1 MTNLYHLSTKN
12 FSAHCFAHTPEEALE
27 HIKENCN
34 FRPCYSYV
42 IKLVEDDTLNEDGVS
57 FLREKNFI
65 GIPKV
70 KFFLLNGS
78 EAHWHDHFYNQKKTH
93 SLWWSEKVPGSENLW
108 KKETV

>member
-1 MTNLYHLSTKN
+1 MTNLYHLNTKN
-12 FSAHCFAHTPEEALE
+12 FSTHCFAHTPEEALE

-34 FRPCYSYV
+34 FRPHYSYV

-78 EAHWHDHFYNQKKTH
+78 EAHWYDHFHNLNK
-93 SLWWSEKVPGSENLW
+93 SEVYFLQTPRVTTQNLHQSKVL
-108 KKETV
+108 